1 MSALL
6 FCENEIKFDDSTSP
20 DDNEDGKT
28 IPVDPSRTH
37 RVNHS
42 LPPSTSAVTVRVTKW
57 VRRLTKSTSDEI
69 RWQARP
75 WFGNR
80 HVNLGVYDT
89 KSEATAVIGRWIAS
103 GGKWRP
109 EHLLPQWVCVASEVL
124 GGGENVEAVRN
135 PGSVRTPRYV
145 VWFPR
150 KTMAMG
156 IGPLAWEL
164 PESLYFFDSPAA
176 AFLAAV
182 ETVVDVLGMFA
193 RDYLPRDPWHVEL
206 LPKEKRYLL
215 DGIGGSMRKTGGPRR
230 RRKETPAVTGEEQ
243 PLTARHGTHRKSRES
258 RVSTGSDLF
267 SAVDLA
273 VAYNVTTNEDSESA

>member
-6 FCENEIKFDDSTSP
+6 FCEDEIKFDDSGTV
-20 DDNEDGKT
+20 DNDGERKT
-28 IPVDPSRTH
+28 VPVDSRRTH
-37 RVNHS
+37 SVNHS
-42 LPPSTSAVTVRVTKW
+42 TPPSTSATTHRVTKW

-75 WFGNR
+75 WFENR

-89 KSEATAVIGRWIAS
+89 KSEATAVISRWIAS

-124 GGGENVEAVRN
+124 GGSENVDAD

-150 KTMAMG
+150 KTMSVG

-215 DGIGGSMRKTGGPRR
+215 DGIGSRGGVNRTSKTGGPRR

-258 RVSTGSDLF
+258 CVSTGSDLF
-267 SAVDLA
+267 SAV
-273 VAYNVTTNEDSESA
+273 AYSVTTNEDSESA